1 MTNAEFAILGL
12 LAEQPRHGYEIEKT
26 IEARGMREWTEIGFS
41 SIYYLLRKLQMAGF
55 ISTAI
60 EAGKTGDKARK
71 VYIIAPAGMAACKK
85 TAKEKLAHPHP
96 TYPSI
101 LLGLANIPL
110 LLPSDVLEALSTRDS
125 QLDKNLAHIEQ
136 QQKKQA
142 PLPPFVNA
150 IFAYSIAMVKAEK
163 HWLNQTLKEMEK
175 GYGKD

>member
-41 SIYYLLRKLQMAGF
+41 SIYYLLKKLQMAGF
-55 ISTAI
+55 ISTTM
-60 EAGKTGDKARK
+60 EAEEAGDKARK
-71 VYIIAPAGMAACKK
+71 VYIITPTGMTACKK
-85 TAKEKLAHPHP
+85 AAKEMLAHPHP

-110 LLPSDVLEALSTRDS
+110 LLPKDVLEALSMRNS
-125 QLDKNLAHIEQ
+125 QLDQNLSHIERQ
-136 QQKKQA
+136 QARQA

-163 HWLNQTLKEMEK
+163 RWLNQTLKEMEK
-175 GYGKD
+175 EYGKD